1 MKTLILASALLLQA
15 LVLSAQTWNVNGNAG
30 NTNYFIGTTNNYD
43 LLFRTNLVERLR
55 IKASGN
61 VGIGVANPTQRLD
74 VNGNLRVRGDIYV
87 DNTLFQGGNFQSDSV
102 DAGLLNAGDISAQKI
117 NTDSLRVMTIKM
129 DSSSKIIG
137 KANFEDDVSL
147 KNNQLRFGNNEE
159 YRLGLKNFTG
169 NNIFTFNKWDGD
181 HTPVYNCYFNPFNIH
196 PNEDSRLFLFLE
208 NYNPGQSDS
217 ANQGI
222 AMGVDGSN
230 AIIETGGHDVN
241 SQDSKLLINTN
252 CGHDVVIGK
261 LINHAGNLFLNGK
274 GIVGNAFFGTE
285 ALFTITGI
293 NTLDA
298 NNEIPLWV
306 RKADG
311 GNLLKIRGDAHMSFG
326 YGEIESEYNYS
337 FSGSTHFKGSV
348 HIANGANTRLA
359 VDGNIYAREMK
370 VTQGVIWPDYV
381 FKKNYKLPS
390 LKETEDFII
399 KNGHLPETPTS
410 KEVENNGLNIA
421 DMLTLQMKKIEEMT
435 LYIIDQQKQMEILKN
450 EFNQIKK

>member
-1 MKTLILASALLLQA
+1 
-15 LVLSAQTWNVNGNAG
+15 
-30 NTNYFIGTTNNYD
+30 
-43 LLFRTNLVERLR
+43 
-55 IKASGN
+55 
-61 VGIGVANPTQRLD
+61 
-74 VNGNLRVRGDIYV
+74 
-87 DNTLFQGGNFQSDSV
+87 
-102 DAGLLNAGDISAQKI
+102 
-117 NTDSLRVMTIKM
+117 MTIKM

-159 YRLGLKNFTG
+159 YRLGLKNFAG
-169 NNIFTFNKWDGD
+169 NNIFTFNKRDRDGD
-181 HTPVYNCYFNPFNIH
+181 LTPAYDCYFNPFNIH

-208 NYNPGQSDS
+208 NYDPGQSDS

-230 AIIETGGHDVN
+230 AIIETGGWDVN
-241 SQDSKLLINTN
+241 GQPSKLLINYN
-252 CGHDVVIGK
+252 CGHDVVIGSYP
-261 LINHAGNLFLNGK
+261 NHEGNLFLNGK

-293 NTLDA
+293 NTFDA

-337 FSGSTHFKGSV
+337 FNGSTHFKGSV
-348 HIANGANTRLA
+348 HISNGANTRLA

-370 VTQGVIWPDYV
+370 VTQGIIWPDYV

-390 LKETEDFII
+390 LKETEDYII

-450 EFNQIKK
+450 EFNQLKK